1 MPLFEFFF
9 AIAVI
14 VSLYISIEDI
24 RHERIPNKLI
34 ALLLFLGIV
43 YQALFVSSPLAAIA
57 LFSYALFISFM
68 LWFLGLWP
76 AGDAKLFTT
85 LILFLPQQLYSSQS
99 LIFDF
104 LVNTFVPIFFFM
116 FFVIIARSKLKLIK
130 DALRFT
136 LNPYNVFM
144 LSVILLGFVWFLT
157 QTIQLL
163 TFQFPIQAD
172 YFITLIFMFIIFEFF
187 RRFLSAKLEL
197 FFFGCAVLRVLID
210 YRTVYSFAF
219 AQKFFT
225 ILFVFLFFRFFILY
239 LAFKLYTYKVP
250 IRKLKPGMSLAEVVI
265 QRGDHF
271 EKKSFLNASLI
282 GFMTQRR
289 ENIIHSLDFL
299 TKEDVDRI
307 KKLRR
312 ENKIPFASILVNKV
326 QPFAIFILLG
336 YILTVFCQGSFMSF
350 LVRLLK

>member
-1 MPLFEFFF
+1 
-9 AIAVI
+9 
-14 VSLYISIEDI
+14 
-24 RHERIPNKLI
+24 
-34 ALLLFLGIV
+34 
-43 YQALFVSSPLAAIA
+43 
-57 LFSYALFISFM
+57 
-68 LWFLGLWP
+68 
-76 AGDAKLFTT
+76 
-85 LILFLPQQLYSSQS
+85 
-99 LIFDF
+99 
-104 LVNTFVPIFFFM
+104 
-116 FFVIIARSKLKLIK
+116 
-130 DALRFT
+130 
-136 LNPYNVFM
+136 
-144 LSVILLGFVWFLT
+144 
-157 QTIQLL
+157 
-163 TFQFPIQAD
+163 
-172 YFITLIFMFIIFEFF
+172 MFIIFEFF